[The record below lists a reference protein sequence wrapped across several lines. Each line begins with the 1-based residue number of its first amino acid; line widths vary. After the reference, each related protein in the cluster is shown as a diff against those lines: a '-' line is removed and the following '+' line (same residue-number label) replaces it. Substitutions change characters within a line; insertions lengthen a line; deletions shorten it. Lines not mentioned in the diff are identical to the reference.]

1 MATFATLIALMG
13 ASILLWAGLEKARD
27 PGSTVSTLR
36 QLGVPAGPARASW
49 LLIPAEL
56 AVGLGLVFRP
66 DAVWIQ
72 LGVVVLAGAFAI
84 AGLIALRRG
93 VQIHC
98 ACFGSTRRGYLG
110 TNQIIAL
117 VPWVGGAAILRVADV
132 EPPSLSRGSTML
144 AGVALTMAGVRLVPL
159 LGAWREAR
167 GDRRSALETYVW
179 ARR

>member
-1 MATFATLIALMG
+1 MATFATLIALTG
-13 ASILLWAGLEKARD
+13 ASILLWAGLDKARD

-36 QLGVPAGPARASW
+36 QLGVPAGPARAAW
-49 LLIPAEL
+49 LLILAEL

-66 DAVWIQ
+66 DAVWAQ

-84 AGLIALRRG
+84 AGFIAIRRG

-117 VPWVGGAAILRVADV
+117 VPWAGGAAILRVTDM
-132 EPPSLSRGSTML
+132 EPPSPSQGSTML
-144 AGVALTMAGVRLVPL
+144 AGLAVTMAGVRLVPL

-167 GDRRSALETYVW
+167 GDRRSAMETYVW